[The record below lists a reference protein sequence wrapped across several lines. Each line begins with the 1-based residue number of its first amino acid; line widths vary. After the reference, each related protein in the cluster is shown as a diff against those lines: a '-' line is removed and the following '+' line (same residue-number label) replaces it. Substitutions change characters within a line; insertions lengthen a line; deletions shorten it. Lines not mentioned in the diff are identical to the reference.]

1 MVWPVRVELTVST
14 SQTWRPAPRLR
25 PDDWRS
31 KGQRPHGLRGSWRM
45 VFDEHQ
51 TSPQQESNPQ
61 PRLRGPV
68 SCPLDDEGLRLL
80 RRTVKHPRRFVT
92 VQGQVRS
99 RRSRRGSRTLT
110 GQALDLLPLPDWA
123 RRPWSPSPESN
134 RATPSLRGKVTR
146 RSERRGTAGETRTPN
161 SPGLGRRPLP
171 IGLLR
176 HAYWPRDSNP
186 HWRASETRAS
196 AEIGLGQH
204 ARNWSFGLRPLHRQ
218 TRRGAGSIR
227 RVVVRPERG
236 DGENRTR
243 STHRAKVVRHHVCRP
258 REMRAGPDGEH
269 PRQARRQHT
278 AHVEPGG
285 VEPPSPCMPCTV
297 TRRSAS
303 APRWWQAR
311 GVEPRCLRLMGSEW
325 KPFHSPACREGW
337 SRTTSGRRMGPARLR
352 GHRAVGVTDRNR
364 TG

>member
-171 IGLLR
+171 IGLASSPPTDQEGSRLDTAR
-176 HAYWPRDSNP
+176 RCSSRTWRRRESNSLDAPCEGGPTPCLPSPRNASGTRRRTPTTGSPTTHRSRGARGSRTPFTVHAMHGDSP
-186 HWRASETRAS
+186 F
-196 AEIGLGQH
+196 GLGPEMV
-204 ARNWSFGLRPLHRQ
+204 AGTGSRTPLSPAYGVGME
-218 TRRGAGSIR
+218 TVSLACLSR
-227 RVVVRPERG
+227 RVESNHQRPAYG
-236 DGENRTR
+236 
-243 STHRAKVVRHHVCRP
+243 
-258 REMRAGPDGEH
+258 
-269 PRQARRQHT
+269 
-278 AHVEPGG
+278 
-285 VEPPSPCMPCTV
+285 
-297 TRRSAS
+297 AS
-303 APRWWQAR
+303 AP
-311 GVEPRCLRLMGSEW
+311 PRPSRSWGDRPESNRL
-325 KPFHSPACREGW
+325 A
-337 SRTTSGRRMGPARLR
+337 A
-352 GHRAVGVTDRNR
+352 
-364 TG
+364 